1 MAVVRLDL
9 LQASE
14 ARVSARFAKQLTRDV
29 RFMDRRANRP
39 SPSQLQS
46 RREQLARMLPNQARA
61 DILLEKILD
70 GNDLT
75 PVAFLHMGVKA
86 SRAVGRMQSTLP
98 DFRRQFGT
106 GFLVGP
112 NVLMTN
118 HHVLPDVQT
127 ARQTRLDL
135 DYELDL
141 NGQELFP
148 QQHRLAPDQLFE
160 TNEQLDCTVVAV
172 NPQPEFGTHS
182 LAHFGW
188 LPLSNREGKAIVG
201 EFLSIIQHPG
211 GERKQVCVR
220 ENKLLRY
227 GDDTLWY
234 QADTVAGSSGS
245 PVFNPFWQVVALH
258 HSGVPE
264 RDAKGRVLLRDK
276 TAVPEGE
283 LGRHDESQIVWIA
296 NEGIRISRIWR
307 WLDSLPKT
315 NPLLAGILTGDAPP
329 AKIERTAGMTSVESH
344 DSARKPQSPLTIGAA
359 EGNRMVSEAWGK
371 GYNAHHLGNGPLY
384 LPLPEGISTL
394 PDDLGELGALGTQGW
409 WEVPCDGFSLGYHA
423 GIRQTML
430 AAGHLSGDPTPGE
443 SPVAW
448 RIDRRL
454 PGEWQTVT
462 VKGEWEPPSEEC
474 LLLRPQETLAEHRL
488 GIDADVWLTLNRL
501 PDSNRDSRDGE
512 RWVQLANQVVERLR
526 ADLSP
531 VTVWAG
537 LWPRAARQKTSRDS
551 VSGHSARGCWKVFAW
566 PESGRLHTVCLIW
579 NWSPRQAPQ
588 SGVIQQISLSHWRE
602 LTGWQLGGGWRQ
614 AGADDRGPSRPLDV
628 TTIRD
633 VAWPQRP
640 GPRSLPTAMDQ

>member
-9 LQASE
+9 LRASE
-14 ARVSARFAKQLTRDV
+14 SRVSARSAKQLTREV
-29 RFMDRRANRP
+29 RVVDRRANDL
-39 SPSQLQS
+39 SASQLQV
-46 RREQLARMLPNQARA
+46 RREELARILPNQARA

-70 GNDLT
+70 GNDLA
-75 PVAFLHMGVKA
+75 PIAFLHLGVKA
-86 SRAVGRMQSTLP
+86 SRAVGRLQSTLP

-118 HHVLPDVQT
+118 HHVLPDIQT
-127 ARQTRLDL
+127 AWRTRLDL
-135 DYELDL
+135 DYELDIH
-141 NGQELFP
+141 GQELFP
-148 QQHRLAPDQLFE
+148 QQHRLAPDRLFE

-172 NPQPEFGTHS
+172 NPQPEIGTQS
-182 LAHFGW
+182 LAQFGW

-264 RDAKGRVLLRDK
+264 RDARGRVLLRDK

-283 LGRHDESQIVWIA
+283 LDRHEENQISWIA

-315 NPLLAGILTGDAPP
+315 NPLMAGILSGDDPAGEAARTSGETFVGNLNSSPNGMNASTEAAVDGDPTVSDAPG
-329 AKIERTAGMTSVESH
+329 R
-344 DSARKPQSPLTIGAA
+344 
-359 EGNRMVSEAWGK
+359 
-371 GYNAHHLGNGPLY
+371 GYNPHHLGNGALY
-384 LPLPEGISTL
+384 LPLPQAIATL
-394 PDDLGELGALGTQGW
+394 PDDLGERGGERTQGW
-409 WEVPCDGFSLGYHA
+409 WEVPCDGFSLGYDA
-423 GIRQTML
+423 GMQQTTL
-430 AAGHLSGDPTPGE
+430 AAGHLNWDCESVE
-443 SPVAW
+443 SPGAW

-454 PGEWQTVT
+454 PGEWQTGIDSGQT
-462 VKGEWEPPSEEC
+462 EPPSEAG
-474 LLLRPQETLAEHRL
+474 LLLRPGETLAENRL
-488 GIDADVWLTLNRL
+488 GVDSDAWLTLNRL
-501 PDSNRDSRDGE
+501 PASNRKSRDGQ

-526 ADLSP
+526 TEHHP

-537 LWPRAARQKTSRDS
+537 FWPQASRQATSVGAVPRP
-551 VSGHSARGCWKVFAW
+551 APQGCWKVFAW
-566 PESGRLHTVCLIW
+566 AEWGLLRTVCLIW
-579 NWSPRQAPQ
+579 NWAPRQVRQ
-588 SGVIQQISLSHWRE
+588 SGVIQQISLSDWQK
-602 LTGWQLGGGWRQ
+602 LTGLELGGGWCRP
-614 AGADDRGPSRPLDV
+614 GADDGGLSRALDL
-628 TTIRD
+628 TASRD

-640 GPRSLPTAMDQ
+640 G